1 MLVRKGAGNKEMEGE
16 EVRRKG
22 EIERCGETLAE
33 QKVRARETVREF
45 NCSEIGS
52 PSTENN

>member
-22 EIERCGETLAE
+22 EMERWRETLAKQE
-33 QKVRARETVREF
+33 E
-45 NCSEIGS
+45 
-52 PSTENN
+52 